1 MPQETYYTNG
11 KNDFKNNVFSNQEW
25 SAPYMVSKE
34 EIQKTL
40 DGFKLEGRRIKD
52 IRFVSHA
59 YNLVRNRIEDYA
71 YYQLKDLPEDD
82 RQEKSDYW
90 NIDPDMQYLRYAELD
105 EPLLIWFE
113 DNDHFEI
120 DAPQEPEFR
129 MSMNCIPWWISP
141 GCNDSN
147 AEAAVL
153 FDSCIGRKI
162 ESTEVISHITN
173 KDPMFFSDF
182 PDGEKKEL
190 VTAIVLWLE
199 NNIGI
204 CVEPKLDF
212 LEVTLIDREKEI
224 QRLPFSHLKQ
234 ALFNWEDIHNDE
246 ILGFESD
253 CRSFWFGERG
263 REIIGKPY
271 VEIMPEDK
279 SHSLMIHE
287 DDYAL
292 LVFAIGAATGEI
304 IDIYEDYEYSLSQW
318 NSILDQA
325 DALMGFQSFDEFFDY
340 LVSLKDK
347 TLGKCDFLYYLNNCG
362 ADFWKQ
368 KRLHEREAKDLRKW
382 TNLVRKPY
390 MKMLVIGY

>member
-1 MPQETYYTNG
+1 
-11 KNDFKNNVFSNQEW
+11 
-25 SAPYMVSKE
+25 
-34 EIQKTL
+34 
-40 DGFKLEGRRIKD
+40 
-52 IRFVSHA
+52 
-59 YNLVRNRIEDYA
+59 
-71 YYQLKDLPEDD
+71 
-82 RQEKSDYW
+82 
-90 NIDPDMQYLRYAELD
+90 
-105 EPLLIWFE
+105 
-113 DNDHFEI
+113 
-120 DAPQEPEFR
+120 
-129 MSMNCIPWWISP
+129 
-141 GCNDSN
+141 
-147 AEAAVL
+147 
-153 FDSCIGRKI
+153 
-162 ESTEVISHITN
+162 
-173 KDPMFFSDF
+173 MFFSDF

-325 DALMGFQSFDEFFDY
+325 DYMRTMNTPYLSGILFWIRRILLWGFNHSMSF
-340 LVSLKDK
+340 L
-347 TLGKCDFLYYLNNCG
+347 
-362 ADFWKQ
+362 
-368 KRLHEREAKDLRKW
+368 
-382 TNLVRKPY
+382 
-390 MKMLVIGY
+390 II